1 MNFNSLRK
9 EIISNNASVK
19 ELINDIFTKIDHKD
33 PEINSYIC
41 TTKDNAISQAEK
53 IDKLIQ
59 NKEKLPPLA
68 GMPIAIKDN
77 ICTKG
82 VATTCASKMLKSFVA
97 PYESTAS
104 GKLWSSGGICLG
116 KTNLDEFA
124 MGSST
129 ETSVFGVTSNPWD
142 INRVPGG
149 SSGGSAAS
157 VAAGFCAAA
166 IGSDTGGSIRQ
177 PASFCGVVGL
187 KPTYGRVS
195 RWGLIAFASSLDQI
209 GPITNTVSDAS
220 EILYSISGK
229 DRLDSTCLDKP
240 VPNYLSDINKSIK
253 QNTTAYALINE
264 FQNINKQNI
273 LKIVNF
279 IRSNQSPLIRNIL
292 DFDQDDILKRNNSK
306 SGALIYENSV
316 LCTILKDI
324 NYQNEEIY
332 TLTISRYWDKRFDTI
347 LKEFIKRFFEKS
359 PVSYLKTYKE
369 NSQLNLFLEECNLKE
384 KNQEIILIRNTIVKN
399 EAKQVNI
406 INQSLESIF
415 EKLSPQGNPYP
426 SPFPLKTK

>member
-1 MNFNSLRK
+1 MIKKS
-9 EIISNNASVK
+9 IS
-19 ELINDIFTKIDHKD
+19 
-33 PEINSYIC
+33 
-41 TTKDNAISQAEK
+41 
-53 IDKLIQ
+53 
-59 NKEKLPPLA
+59 
-68 GMPIAIKDN
+68 IKD
-77 ICTKG
+77 IKT
-82 VATTCASKMLKSFVA
+82 
-97 PYESTAS
+97 
-104 GKLWSSGGICLG
+104 SSWI
-116 KTNLDEFA
+116 
-124 MGSST
+124 
-129 ETSVFGVTSNPWD
+129 
-142 INRVPGG
+142 IN
-149 SSGGSAAS
+149 
-157 VAAGFCAAA
+157 
-166 IGSDTGGSIRQ
+166 
-177 PASFCGVVGL
+177 
-187 KPTYGRVS
+187 
-195 RWGLIAFASSLDQI
+195 
-209 GPITNTVSDAS
+209 
-220 EILYSISGK
+220 
-229 DRLDSTCLDKP
+229 
-240 VPNYLSDINKSIK
+240 SDINNVDLISTSRELGFQPLGEIILWDGSDLNKSIN
-253 QNTTAYALINE
+253 QNPNAYALINE

-332 TLTISRYWDKRFDTI
+332 TLTISRYWDKRFNSI

-415 EKLSPQGNPYP
+415 EKLSPKGNPYP